1 MVASLQPPS
10 RYLRF
15 ELILTHEVSQVY
27 GPLLADVDVI
37 VLLFAHAAE
46 VFEPVAINVLVY
58 IAKVIQ
64 LFEFAVLLLVRQ
76 VFAPVVDRVD
86 EFIRGLWPQFEL
98 HVRVV
103 DLEDALI
110 LN

>member
-1 MVASLQPPS
+1 MVAGLHPPS
-10 RYLRF
+10 RYLGF
-15 ELILTHEVSQVY
+15 KFFLTHEVSQVN
-27 GPLLADVDVI
+27 GPLLIDIDIV
-37 VLLFAHAAE
+37 VLLFGHAAE
-46 VFEPVAINVLVY
+46 VFEPVAVYVLVY
-58 IAKVIQ
+58 ILEVIQ

-98 HVRVV
+98 HLRFV
-103 DLEDALI
+103 DLEVALI